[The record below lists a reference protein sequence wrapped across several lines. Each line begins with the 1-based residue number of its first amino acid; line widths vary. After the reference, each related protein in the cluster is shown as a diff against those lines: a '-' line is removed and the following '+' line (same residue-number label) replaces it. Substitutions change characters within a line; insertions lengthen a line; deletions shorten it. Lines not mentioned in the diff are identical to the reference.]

1 MGNGMASR
9 PVCVAAQKRGGS
21 ADPFSILAL
30 LCSQCVAALAEVTGI
45 FMGDCGFILGTAS
58 CLHVSGDGGEGGHG
72 LLAVQDSAGTVAF
85 QSFWNIPVGQ
95 LMCSVSV

>member
-1 MGNGMASR
+1 MAWLHALYAWQPKNGGI
-9 PVCVAAQKRGGS
+9 QLTL
-21 ADPFSILAL
+21 FSFLAL

-72 LLAVQDSAGTVAF
+72 LLAVQDSAGTVTF